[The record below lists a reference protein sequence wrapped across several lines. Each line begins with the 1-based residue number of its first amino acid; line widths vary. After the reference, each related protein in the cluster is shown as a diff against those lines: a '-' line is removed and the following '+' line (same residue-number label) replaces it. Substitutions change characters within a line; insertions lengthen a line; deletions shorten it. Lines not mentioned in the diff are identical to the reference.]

1 MTNYQKRMAAYAEE
15 AARLAAC
22 DNTADLERAVR
33 WLRQAEC
40 IVIGGAAGLSA
51 AGGMDYMSR
60 QVLEE
65 QFPALAAKGYDHL
78 WQALW
83 DPART
88 ETQRWA
94 MTAAEVL
101 WACIDYPVVSC

>member
-65 QFPALAAKGYDHL
+65 QFPALAGPVGPGADR
-78 WQALW
+78 
-83 DPART
+83 DPALGHDSGRSAVGLH
-88 ETQRWA
+88 RLPGG
-94 MTAAEVL
+94 VL
-101 WACIDYPVVSC
+101 L